1 VTTATEPATGIQQA
15 GVYDIEPERYHA
27 DPVAGGS
34 LSSTGAKKILP
45 PSCPALFKHWR
56 DSEERETKAAWN
68 FGKGAHQRLLG
79 VGPKLIEVADEA
91 GKNPA
96 EWRTNECKA
105 RVKAIEERGDVP
117 LHPGELAVI
126 EAMVEKLRAHPWA
139 AKLFQPGAGKA
150 EQTIVWQDAQTGVWC
165 RALLDW
171 LPRPGRP
178 GQRFIF
184 RDYKTGITSSVMK
197 PDRTIDDFGYYFQA
211 AFHLAGLRALGIA
224 DDEAQALIVM
234 QCKEPPYLVRVVQPD
249 PTAMRIGAIR
259 VREAIDTYAE
269 CRAREAAGEPDSV
282 AWPAWSD
289 DVEMVSLPAYTERQ
303 YEGI

>member
-1 VTTATEPATGIQQA
+1 MTTTAEPAAGIQQP
-15 GVYDIEPERYHA
+15 GVYDIKPEQYHA

-56 DSEERETKAAWN
+56 DLEEPQTKRAWN

-79 VGPKLIEVADEA
+79 VGPKLIEVTDEA

-105 RVKAIEERGDVP
+105 RVKAIEAAGDVP
-117 LHPGELAVI
+117 LHPGELPVI

-139 AKLFQPGAGKA
+139 AKLFQPGTGKA
-150 EQTIVWQDAQTGVWC
+150 EQTIVWRDAQTGVWC

-171 LPRPGRP
+171 LPGQLPGY
-178 GQRFIF
+178 RFVF
-184 RDYKTGITSSVMK
+184 RDYKTAVTSSVMK
-197 PDRTIDDFGYYFQA
+197 PDRTIDDLGYYFQA

-224 DDEAQALIVM
+224 EDDAPALIVM
-234 QCKEPPYLVRVVQPD
+234 QCKEPPYLVRVCQPD

-259 VREAIDTYAE
+259 VREAIDRYAE
-269 CRAREAAGEPDSV
+269 CRAAEAAGEPAAI

-289 DVEMVSLPAYTERQ
+289 DVEMVSLPAYTERL

>member
-1 VTTATEPATGIQQA
+1 MTAPAATEPTIGIA
-15 GVYDIEPERYHA
+15 EPGVYGLLAEDYHG
-27 DPVAGGS
+27 DPVVGGS
-34 LSSTGAKKILP
+34 LSSTGARKLLP

-56 DSEERETKAAWN
+56 DSEERETKRAWD
-68 FGKGAHQRLLG
+68 FGKGAHQRVLG
-79 VGPKLIEVADEA
+79 EGPALVEVADES

-96 EWRTNECKA
+96 EWRTDKCKA
-105 RVKAIEERGDVP
+105 MVKAIRDRGDVP
-117 LHPGELAVI
+117 LHLGELTVVQ
-126 EAMVEKLRAHPWA
+126 AMADQLRAHAWA
-139 AKLFQPGAGKA
+139 SKLFQPGTG
-150 EQTIVWQDAQTGVWC
+150 EPERTIVWRDSLTGVWC

-171 LPRPGRP
+171 LPLPTAG
-178 GQRFIF
+178 RFIF
-184 RDYKTGITSSVMK
+184 RDYKTGATSSVMK

-224 DDEAQALIVM
+224 EDDAAALIVL

-269 CRAREAAGEPDSV
+269 CRAAEEAGQPN
-282 AWPAWSD
+282 AWRAWSD
-289 DVEMVSLPAYTERQ
+289 DVEMVSLPAWTERQ

>member
-1 VTTATEPATGIQQA
+1 MTTATEPATGIQQP
-15 GVYDIEPERYHA
+15 GVYDLEPEEYHA

-34 LSSTGAKKILP
+34 LSSTGAKKLLH

-56 DSEERETKAAWN
+56 DTEERETKPAWD
-68 FGKGAHQRLLG
+68 FGKGAHQRVLG
-79 VGPKLIEVADEA
+79 VGPELVEVSDDA

-105 RVKAIEERGDVP
+105 RVKAIRDAGGVP
-117 LHPGELAVI
+117 LHPGELEQI
-126 EAMVEKLRAHPWA
+126 EAMAARLRAHPWA
-139 AKLFQPGAGKA
+139 ALLFQPGTGAA

-171 LPRPGRP
+171 LPDHVPGR
-178 GQRFIF
+178 RFLF
-184 RDYKTGITSSVMK
+184 RDYKTGATSNVMK
-197 PDRTIDDFGYYFQA
+197 PDKTIDDFGYYFQA
-211 AFHLAGLRALGIA
+211 AFHLAGLRALGLA
-224 DDEAQALIVM
+224 DDDSQALIVM
-234 QCKEPPYLVRVVQPD
+234 QCKEAPYLVRVCQPD

-259 VREAIDTYAE
+259 VREAIDLYAQ
-269 CRAREAAGEPDSV
+269 CRAAEAAGEPDAI

-289 DVEMVSLPAYTERQ
+289 DVEMVSLPAYTTRM